1 MVEKSSF
8 HQLEMSEQ
16 HFGGENL
23 SKRTAFFRRGKSGRW
38 RECFSSE
45 LYRKYCSE
53 DGATLLRLGLPP
65 LR

>member
-8 HQLEMSEQ
+8 HQLEMMEQ

-23 SKRTAFFRRGKSGRW
+23 SKPNAFFRRGKSGQW
-38 RECFSSE
+38 REYFSAE

-53 DGATLLRLGLPP
+53 NGPTLLRIGCGL
-65 LR
+65 